1 MTAAEQSSLSEV
13 TSQPG
18 TTSHVSLSGGTEG
31 ISHQIIGHKLNEYNY
46 LQWSSSVMML
56 FVERAEMTI
65 SQGISS
71 YQKKM
76 IPCSE
81 HGRLKII
88 W

>member
-1 MTAAEQSSLSEV
+1 MVAAGQSSFSEV
-13 TSQPG
+13 TLQPG
-18 TTSHVSLSGGTEG
+18 TTSHGSLSGGTEG
-31 ISHQIIGHKLNEYNY
+31 TSHQITGHKLNGYNY
-46 LQWSSSVMML
+46 LQWSSSVMM
-56 FVERAEMTI
+56 FICGKGRVT

-71 YQKKM
+71 YQKRI